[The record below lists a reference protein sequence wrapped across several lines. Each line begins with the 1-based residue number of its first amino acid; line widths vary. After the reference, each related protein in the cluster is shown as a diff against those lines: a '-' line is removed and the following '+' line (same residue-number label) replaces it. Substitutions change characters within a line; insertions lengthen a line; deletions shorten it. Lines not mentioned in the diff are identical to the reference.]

1 MVKVVKTEGTWTH
14 FVARM
19 TEKQNLIDYLV
30 IINFGHSLTFLLCPR
45 YWIKFQRLLGG
56 GSLNFYLRRSTQVN
70 MSSLAFS
77 CEIDHGSIYM
87 PERHAN
93 IGS

>member
-30 IINFGHSLTFLLCPR
+30 IINFGHFGLLALPQILDKISEAVRGRQFKFLPAAKHAGQHVL
-45 YWIKFQRLLGG
+45 FGLL
-56 GSLNFYLRRSTQVN
+56 L
-70 MSSLAFS
+70 
-77 CEIDHGSIYM
+77 
-87 PERHAN
+87 
-93 IGS
+93 